1 MKDIK
6 KLLKSEAK
14 RVLPD
19 EKLKENIKQ
28 ELGYTAEPPVLAR
41 ADGGTETVKN
51 KKKVLIPA
59 IGAAAIV
66 LILAILLPIVI
77 PGSSPI
83 PVPLPGGNK
92 FAEITD
98 ADSFYAY
105 GAASVGSLLASESA
119 ASPVSSV
126 ESGAVVLSMKSV
138 SDESA
143 AEEKHVE
150 TVNRYMS
157 LVEGLLSENAI
168 EATAVAGED
177 GYEYGMQIAYTD
189 LLGDT
194 VSYTLYFNKIFVSS
208 EFDEGETEE
217 EYAIEG
223 ELIAEGRS
231 YPVRGNYETEQDDGE
246 SENELYFRA
255 YLDEGSRSYLEITQ
269 ESETESEHA
278 STETEKEYAYTRYE
292 NGRRVERTVV
302 EYEQEDGELELKLSI
317 EHEGERDVLQFES
330 ARISGETVL
339 LAKGT
344 LSGERVRFTVY
355 IRESGYH
362 YVFEDGSYSD
372 HDRYD
377 DDDDDD
383 DDRDDRRRFAGM

>member
-6 KLLKSEAK
+6 KLLKSEAAH
-14 RVLPD
+14 VLPD

-41 ADGGTETVKN
+41 ADGGTETVKH

-66 LILAILLPIVI
+66 LILSILLPIVI

-105 GAASVGSLLASESA
+105 GAASVGSLLASEST

-168 EATAVAGED
+168 EATAVSGED
-177 GYEYGMQIAYTD
+177 GYEYGMQIAYT
-189 LLGDT
+189 
-194 VSYTLYFNKIFVSS
+194 
-208 EFDEGETEE
+208 
-217 EYAIEG
+217 
-223 ELIAEGRS
+223 
-231 YPVRGNYETEQDDGE
+231 
-246 SENELYFRA
+246 
-255 YLDEGSRSYLEITQ
+255 
-269 ESETESEHA
+269 
-278 STETEKEYAYTRYE
+278 
-292 NGRRVERTVV
+292 
-302 EYEQEDGELELKLSI
+302 
-317 EHEGERDVLQFES
+317 
-330 ARISGETVL
+330 
-339 LAKGT
+339 
-344 LSGERVRFTVY
+344 
-355 IRESGYH
+355 
-362 YVFEDGSYSD
+362 
-372 HDRYD
+372 
-377 DDDDDD
+377 
-383 DDRDDRRRFAGM
+383 